1 MTYLMAMLVSANATV
16 IAESTEPVKH
26 GNRVT
31 GHVIDK
37 TTEENLPHATILI
50 VETKQGAVSDND
62 GLFAFDKLP
71 AGSYTLRVQLLGY
84 ETQEKVVTV
93 SNNFTTDCI
102 SPWRLRH

>member
-1 MTYLMAMLVSANATV
+1 MKRLMTYLMAMLVSANATM

-71 AGSYTLRVQLLGY
+71 AGSYTLRVQHGMRYDTLDGIG
-84 ETQEKVVTV
+84 EVGVRV
-93 SNNFTTDCI
+93 
-102 SPWRLRH
+102 LRID